1 MTREIA
7 ILRAAIKEKTA
18 RGIYALEKNIQE
30 TLHISKERFIFS
42 RNKKRK
48 RKNEKPQNK
57 KKIFENI
64 ISLYI
69 YSFSLYSQL
78 FVYFGNLKNTI
89 FEKVKLHKS
98 LNPLNQTF

>member
-30 TLHISKERFIFS
+30 TLHNSKERIIFS
-42 RNKKRK
+42 RNKKKKEEK
-48 RKNEKPQNK
+48 RKTPKQ

>member
-7 ILRAAIKEKTA
+7 ILRATIKEKNSKRNLSSRKTFKRPCTA
-18 RGIYALEKNIQE
+18 QKKDLYFQE
-30 TLHISKERFIFS
+30 TKKERE
-42 RNKKRK
+42 KT
-48 RKNEKPQNK
+48 KNPKTK

-64 ISLYI
+64 VSLYI